1 MIYNGMNILT
11 FDIEEWFHLLD
22 NDSTKTENEWGKFEV
37 RIHENMDRIFS
48 ILEDKNVS
56 ASFFVMGWMAE
67 KFPEV
72 IREIGDR
79 GYEIGSHTHLHQLVF
94 DQSPQEFKSDVERSI
109 KTLEDVSGQKVKF
122 FRAPG
127 FSITENNLWA
137 FEILHELGI
146 EIDCSVFPAGRA
158 HGGLK
163 SYGTAEPSVLKY
175 NGIQLKELPINTHSI
190 FGKQVI
196 YSGGGYFR
204 LLPYSL
210 IKRWSQNDPYIMSYI
225 HPRDLDPGQPM
236 IGELSFPRKFKSYV
250 GLKKAENKL
259 KNWITDFEF
268 VDIKTADSM
277 INWDNVKKINL

>member
-1 MIYNGMNILT
+1 MNILT

-22 NDSTKTENEWGKFEV
+22 NDSTKTEKEWGKYEP

-48 ILEDKNVS
+48 MLEDQNVS

-67 KFPEV
+67 KYPEV
-72 IREIGDR
+72 IREIVDR

-94 DQSPQEFKSDVERSI
+94 EQNPKEFKSDVERSI
-109 KTLEDVSGQKVKF
+109 KVLEDVSGQKVKF

-158 HGGLK
+158 HGGLP
-163 SYGTAEPSVLKY
+163 SYGTAEPSLLSY
-175 NGIQLKELPINTHSI
+175 NGVQLKELPINTHSI
-190 FGKQVI
+190 LGKQVI

-210 IKRWSQNDPYIMSYI
+210 IKHWSKKDHYIMSYI

-236 IGELSFPRKFKSYV
+236 INELSLARKFKSNV
-250 GLKKAENKL
+250 GLKKAEWKL
-259 KNWITDFEF
+259 KQWLTDFEF
-268 VDIKTADSM
+268 IDIKTADEQ
-277 INWDNVKKINL
+277 IDWKNCKLINL